1 MQKAVKKFWYPEN
14 SRAEWLTTADSFH
27 LVCQS
32 HNLQKWSNPPKREKK
47 ANSRPFDLINFKIF
61 CVAKWGPFLIWQTE
75 LIPRLDSELK
85 TLKFHKS
92 WKGDSETILNLAGDV
107 VRWDSQPGGCEF
119 KARLLDWTIFTYFAG
134 KLYLLLLVKGN
145 NNRKRGWGWCMN
157 IKYESMENVFV
168 KKWNDTNEMTQM
180 KDRMRAKDQS
190 SEEKKR
196 WLDHEKEELAKN
208 EKKNNQLKI
217 YFQPRSLDSGLL
229 LQLLHLLLQAR
240 ISLPEGDR
248 RQAKSSKVSW
258 LFQRLKPWTCGQSY
272 KAFTSVNYDSRVYL
286 LVNFLCL

>member
-85 TLKFHKS
+85 TLKFHTTRGLRVQS
-92 WKGDSETILNLAGDV
+92 PATRLNN
-107 VRWDSQPGGCEF
+107 F
-119 KARLLDWTIFTYFAG
+119 HIFCCKNCTSCCL
-134 KLYLLLLVKGN
+134 KRGN

-157 IKYESMENVFV
+157 ITYESMENVFV
-168 KKWNDTNEMTQM
+168 KKWNDTNE
-180 KDRMRAKDQS
+180 
-190 SEEKKR
+190 
-196 WLDHEKEELAKN
+196 
-208 EKKNNQLKI
+208 
-217 YFQPRSLDSGLL
+217 G
-229 LQLLHLLLQAR
+229 
-240 ISLPEGDR
+240 
-248 RQAKSSKVSW
+248 
-258 LFQRLKPWTCGQSY
+258 
-272 KAFTSVNYDSRVYL
+272 
-286 LVNFLCL
+286 

>member
-119 KARLLDWTIFTYFAG
+119 KARLLDWTIFTYFAA
-134 KLYLLLLVKGN
+134 KIVPVVAWKGATIIE
-145 NNRKRGWGWCMN
+145 KEAEDGAWTLHMKAW
-157 IKYESMENVFV
+157 KTFLS
-168 KKWNDTNEMTQM
+168 KNEMTQM

-196 WLDHEKEELAKN
+196 LFDHKRKN
-208 EKKNNQLKI
+208 WQKTRKK
-217 YFQPRSLDSGLL
+217 
-229 LQLLHLLLQAR
+229 
-240 ISLPEGDR
+240 
-248 RQAKSSKVSW
+248 
-258 LFQRLKPWTCGQSY
+258 
-272 KAFTSVNYDSRVYL
+272 
-286 LVNFLCL
+286 

>member
-119 KARLLDWTIFTYFAG
+119 KARLLDWTIFTYFAA
-134 KLYLLLLVKGN
+134 KIVPVVAWKGATIIE
-145 NNRKRGWGWCMN
+145 KEAEDGAWTLHMKAW
-157 IKYESMENVFV
+157 KTFLS
-168 KKWNDTNEMTQM
+168 KNEMTQM